1 MSDSN
6 ISNSNYEDESQ
17 SLTNNVLQS
26 QIECLDT
33 TAVITDNFTLFDVLQ
48 KFKDQVRIMAARVSQ
63 LDQCMNLVKNP
74 TNPSTHQE
82 VLKVKKNIINGIT
95 HLLKETKPLNY
106 PNFQS
111 LSSVK
116 LLKIY
121 EKVSTECKLLLN
133 NIKQDND
140 NIIKHTDRFKNLS
153 IFMKDF
159 QKEIDKIEAQNTIST
174 EIETEV
180 AREFKECKSDMYTLL
195 SQVDPS
201 STLKEILSLLVECN
215 DEDEEDCWVDVT
227 NMPHLVLQ
235 CQHLKKQGFV
245 LQSEQNKFLFKL
257 NI

>member
-1 MSDSN
+1 MADSN
-6 ISNSNYEDESQ
+6 DSTSNYEDESR
-17 SLTNNVLQS
+17 SLSKHILQS
-26 QIECLDT
+26 QIECLDNT
-33 TAVITDNFTLFDVLQ
+33 TVLTDNFTLFDVLK

-63 LDQCMNLVKNP
+63 LYQCMNLVKNP
-74 TNPSTHQE
+74 ADPSTHQE
-82 VLKVKKNIINGIT
+82 VLKIKKNIINGIT

-116 LLKIY
+116 LLKTY
-121 EKVSTECKLLLN
+121 EKVSSECKLLLN

-140 NIIKHTDRFKNLS
+140 NIIKHTDRFNNLS
-153 IFMKDF
+153 IFIKDF
-159 QKEIDKIEAQNTIST
+159 QQEIEKIEAQNTIST
-174 EIETEV
+174 EMENEV

-215 DEDEEDCWVDVT
+215 DEDEEDCWVDIT

-235 CQHLKKQGFV
+235 CHNLKKKGFV
-245 LQSEQNKFLFKL
+245 LQNEQNKFLFKL
-257 NI
+257 KI

>member
-6 ISNSNYEDESQ
+6 FSNSNYKNENCS
-17 SLTNNVLQS
+17 STNNILQS
-26 QIECLDT
+26 QIECLDN
-33 TAVITDNFTLFDVLQ
+33 TAVITDNYTLYDVLQ
-48 KFKDQVRIMAARVSQ
+48 KFKDQVRVMAARVSQ
-63 LDQCMNLVKNP
+63 LDQCMNLVNNP
-74 TNPSTHQE
+74 ADPSTHQE
-82 VLKVKKNIINGIT
+82 VLKIKKNIINGIT

-116 LLKIY
+116 LLKTY
-121 EKVSTECKLLLN
+121 EKISAECKLLLN
-133 NIKQDND
+133 NIKQDNE
-140 NIIKHTDRFKNLS
+140 NIIKRTDRFNNLS

-159 QKEIDKIEAQNTIST
+159 QQELNKIEAQNTIST
-174 EIETEV
+174 EMETEV

-215 DEDEEDCWVDVT
+215 DEDEDDCWVDLT

-235 CQHLKKQGFV
+235 CHNLKKQGFV
-245 LQSEQNKFLFKL
+245 LQNEQNKFLFKL